1 MDRAY
6 EPPFEMTE
14 ECTNLV
20 IEIATLVGSITA
32 YQHLPFSPQ
41 LRRLNRIRTIHSS
54 LAIEQNTLTLEQVT
68 DVIDG
73 RQVLAPPQGIKEV
86 KNAYELYEQMDA
98 FKPHSI
104 EDLLIAHRIMMSDLI
119 NDAGRFRSHEAGV
132 YSGRKLIH
140 AGSLS
145 RFVPELMG
153 QLFNWLR
160 ISKLHPLIRS
170 CVFHYEFEFIHP
182 FTDGNGRT
190 GRFWHSLI
198 LSKWQPL
205 FAWLPI
211 ESLVHDRQET
221 YYEALD
227 ASNRAG
233 QCTRFVEFM
242 LTIIRDSLLEAK
254 VSVSNV
260 TDKMTD
266 NVTDKMNDIEGL
278 RWRHIKSYLQQH
290 GSMQNAD
297 AQSMLKV
304 SDATAK
310 RLLHKL
316 ADLGLLE
323 AQGERKARSYALP
336 KEIDKS

>member
-6 EPPFEMTE
+6 EPPFEMTG

-20 IEIATLVGSITA
+20 IEIATLVGSITTR
-32 YQHLPFSPQ
+32 HLPFSPQ
-41 LRRLNRIRTIHSS
+41 LRRLNRIRAIHSS

-73 RQVLAPPQGIKEV
+73 RRVLAPPQGIKEV

-98 FKPHSI
+98 FKPFSI
-104 EDLLIAHRIMMSDLI
+104 EDLLSAHRIMMLDFI
-119 NDAGRFRSHEAGV
+119 KDAGRFRSQEAGV

-145 RFVPELMG
+145 HFVPELIA
-153 QLFNWLR
+153 QLFSWLR
-160 ISKLHPLIRS
+160 TSKMHPLIRS

-211 ESLVHDRQET
+211 ESLVHDRQEA

-227 ASNRAG
+227 VSNRAG

-242 LTIIRDSLLEAK
+242 LAIIRDSLLEAK

-260 TDKMTD
+260 TDK
-266 NVTDKMNDIEGL
+266 VTDKMTDIEGL

-297 AQSMLKV
+297 AQSTLKV

-316 ADLGLLE
+316 ADLGLLQ
-323 AQGERKARSYALP
+323 AQGERKARSYSLP
-336 KEIDKS
+336 KKSDKGDF

>member
-32 YQHLPFSPQ
+32 YQHLSFSPQ

-73 RQVLAPPQGIKEV
+73 KHVLAPPQGIKEV

-104 EDLLIAHRIMMSDLI
+104 EDLLTAHRIMMADLVA
-119 NDAGRFRSHEAGV
+119 DAGRLRSHEAGV

-160 ISKLHPLIRS
+160 SSKLHPLIRS

-198 LSKWQPL
+198 LSKWQPF

-211 ESLVHDRQET
+211 ESLIHDRQEA

-233 QCTRFVEFM
+233 QCTQFVEFM
-242 LTIIRDSLLEAK
+242 LTIIRDSLLEVK
-254 VSVSNV
+254 VSVNIV
-260 TDKMTD
+260 TDNMT
-266 NVTDKMNDIEGL
+266 DIEGL

-290 GSMQNAD
+290 GSMQNTD
-297 AQSMLKV
+297 AQRILKI

-316 ADLGLLE
+316 VGLGLLE
-323 AQGERKARSYALP
+323 ARGERKARNYALCMDD
-336 KEIDKS
+336 DKNQ